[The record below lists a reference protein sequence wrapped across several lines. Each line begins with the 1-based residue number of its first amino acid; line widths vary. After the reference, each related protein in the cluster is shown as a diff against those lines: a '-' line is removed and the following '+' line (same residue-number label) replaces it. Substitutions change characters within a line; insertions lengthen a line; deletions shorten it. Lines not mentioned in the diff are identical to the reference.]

1 LGRSPISCTLAALLP
16 DCFAPSRLERMMGAS
31 PTRRVPMRS
40 RQLPLDLGKTS
51 TSPPLLW
58 DVLPAEN
65 QLAAMTTLARLI
77 AQAAVSAVHEEECLD
92 ATTDD
97 EPVA

>member
-1 LGRSPISCTLAALLP
+1 
-16 DCFAPSRLERMMGAS
+16 
-31 PTRRVPMRS
+31 MRN
-40 RQLPLDLGKTS
+40 RQLPLDLGEPPTFPP
-51 TSPPLLW
+51 PPLLW

-77 AQAAVSAVHEEECLD
+77 AQAAVYAVHEEECPD
-92 ATTDD
+92 AATDD

>member
-1 LGRSPISCTLAALLP
+1 
-16 DCFAPSRLERMMGAS
+16 
-31 PTRRVPMRS
+31 MRS
-40 RQLPLDLGKTS
+40 RQLPLDQGGLPT
-51 TSPPLLW
+51 PPASLW

-77 AQAAVSAVHEEECLD
+77 AQAAVCAVHEEECPD

>member
-1 LGRSPISCTLAALLP
+1 
-16 DCFAPSRLERMMGAS
+16 
-31 PTRRVPMRS
+31 MRS
-40 RQLPLDLGKTS
+40 RQLPLDLGETS

-65 QLAAMTTLARLI
+65 QRAAMTTLARLI
-77 AQAAVSAVHEEECLD
+77 AQVTVCAVREEECPD
-92 ATTDD
+92 AATDD

>member
-1 LGRSPISCTLAALLP
+1 
-16 DCFAPSRLERMMGAS
+16 
-31 PTRRVPMRS
+31 MRS
-40 RQLPLDLGKTS
+40 RQLPLDLGEMP

-58 DVLPAEN
+58 DALPAED

-77 AQAAVSAVHEEECLD
+77 AQAAVCAVHEEECPD
-92 ATTDD
+92 AATDD

>member
-1 LGRSPISCTLAALLP
+1 
-16 DCFAPSRLERMMGAS
+16 
-31 PTRRVPMRS
+31 MRN
-40 RQLPLDLGKTS
+40 RQLPLDLGEPPTFP
-51 TSPPLLW
+51 PPLLW

-77 AQAAVSAVHEEECLD
+77 AQAAVSAVREEECPD
-92 ATTDD
+92 AATDD

>member
-1 LGRSPISCTLAALLP
+1 
-16 DCFAPSRLERMMGAS
+16 
-31 PTRRVPMRS
+31 MRS
-40 RQLPLDLGKTS
+40 RQLPLDLGEIP

-58 DVLPAEN
+58 DVLPAEH

-77 AQAAVSAVHEEECLD
+77 AQAAVCAVHEEECPD
-92 ATTDD
+92 AATDD